1 MSLFKRL
8 GRRVTVVGVGVA
20 LLVLG
25 LEGPAFAASPVI
37 SSFTPDS
44 GAFGGGCVLVVTGTA
59 LDDFA
64 TAQWQFIPTTGTPT
78 PVPAGTGTADYVLIS
93 DTEAWVTAPALVS
106 GTAYNL
112 KVTNLGGTN
121 TSTGTFLATAGAGN
135 CAPTVTKITP
145 ACGSTNDKVVI
156 TGTNLLLDPDLAVV
170 GNDIAGGTVQFKP
183 YLTNAQH
190 TFPDVDT
197 ATSLSVFV
205 SSDAQDGPIKV
216 IAGGGTAFSIDS
228 FQVPPPDC
236 TAALP
241 FARSITLSL
250 RKALVA
256 RGKVSAS
263 DATAP
268 AGCTAAVPVK
278 IQRRRAGGGWR
289 TVGSTTT
296 TDTGAYKKRIK
307 NRHGKYR
314 SLAPKVTLASDDVCS
329 RAVSRVVKH

>member
-1 MSLFKRL
+1 MTLFKRRI
-8 GRRVTVVGVGVA
+8 GRRAAAVGVGVA

-25 LEGPAFAASPVI
+25 LEGPAFAAAPVV
-37 SSFTPDS
+37 SSFTPAS
-44 GAFGGGCVLVVTGTA
+44 GPAAGGCVLVVTGTA

-64 TAQWQFIPTTGTPT
+64 TATVEFVGAATVAAT
-78 PVPAGTGTADYVLIS
+78 DYAIIS
-93 DTEAWVTAPALVS
+93 DTEMWVVAPALVA
-106 GTAYNL
+106 GNAYSVR
-112 KVTNLGGTN
+112 VTNAGGTN
-121 TSTGTFLATAGAGN
+121 TSSGTFLATAAGSG
-135 CAPTVTKITP
+135 CSPTVASFKP
-145 ACGSTNDKVVI
+145 DCGSANTPVVL
-156 TGTNLLLDPDLAVV
+156 TGTNLLKDVAGPQGSIV
-170 GNDIAGGTVQFKP
+170 GGTVQFTP
-183 YLTNAQH
+183 YSSDATH

-205 SSDAQDGPIKV
+205 SSDATDGPIKV
-216 IAGGGTAFSIDS
+216 VTFAGTAGTAFSDAS

>member
-1 MSLFKRL
+1 MNLFKYL

-25 LEGPAFAASPVI
+25 LEAPAFAAAPVV
-37 SSFTPDS
+37 SSFTPGS
-44 GAFGGGCVLVVTGTA
+44 GPATGGCVLVVTGTA

-64 TAQWQFIPTTGTPT
+64 TATVEFVG
-78 PVPAGTGTADYVLIS
+78 PATVAATDYAIIS
-93 DTEAWVTAPALVS
+93 DTEMWVVSPALVA
-106 GTAYNL
+106 GNAYNVR
-112 KVTNLGGTN
+112 VTNSGGTS
-121 TSTGTFLATAGAGN
+121 TSSGTFLSTAAGTG
-135 CAPTVTKITP
+135 CSPTVASFIPT
-145 ACGSTNDKVVI
+145 CGSANTPVVL
-156 TGTNLLLDPDLAVV
+156 TGTNLLKDVAGPQGSIV
-170 GNDIAGGTVQFKP
+170 GGTVQFTP
-183 YLTNAQH
+183 YTSDAQH

-205 SSDAQDGPIKV
+205 SSDATDGPIKV
-216 IAGGGTAFSIDS
+216 VTFTGTAGTAFSDAS

-236 TAALP
+236 KEALP

-268 AGCTAAVPVK
+268 TGCTAAVPVK

-314 SLAPKVTLASDDVCS
+314 SLAPKVTLESGDVCS